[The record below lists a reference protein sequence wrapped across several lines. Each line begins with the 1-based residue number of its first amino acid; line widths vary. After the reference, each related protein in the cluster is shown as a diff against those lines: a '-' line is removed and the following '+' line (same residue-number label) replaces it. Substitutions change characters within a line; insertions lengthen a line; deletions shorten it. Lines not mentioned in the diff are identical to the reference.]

1 MKILLIKGVSTYD
14 ASNIFIDELLRAFK
28 ILGHEACVLDFKTSQ
43 ISQSEIESIDKF
55 LPVDLI
61 YTITILGECMSD
73 SRISLAQ
80 ALGAPHVVQLVDF
93 PLSHTGRIDNW
104 PEGTATLVVDRSHV
118 DALLSCYP
126 STKFSHVAF
135 CPAAANGDLANICE
149 DPNDHFASRPIP
161 ILFPGS
167 YQAPTT
173 EGWEVLGSA
182 QSIVSQAIDR
192 MLADDFLPASD
203 ALNAS
208 MRDVGLEPDHPDY
221 RDFRKLAYLPN
232 EFVRAFRR
240 MQVLEA
246 AAKVGLPLHVYGTGY
261 AEHLSRFPNI
271 TYCGE
276 AGLAQI
282 LPEIRR
288 AKVVLNVNANFRHGA
303 HDRPFAAGLGG
314 AVIASD
320 ESTYLTEQFRP
331 DEAAYFF
338 RWQTL
343 EEDLFGLKGLI
354 DDPTRLHA
362 MARAGQSRVVQ
373 SHLWVHRTEKIFE
386 AAAAARRYLNRRA
399 AP

>member
-1 MKILLIKGVSTYD
+1 MKILLIKGASAYD
-14 ASNIFIDELLRAFK
+14 ASNIFLDELLRAFEG
-28 ILGHEACVLDFKTSQ
+28 LGHEVCVVDFKVSD
-43 ISQSEIESIDKF
+43 IGQSEIESIDKF
-55 LPVDLI
+55 LPIDLI
-61 YTITILGECMSD
+61 YTITILGECRSD
-73 SRISLAQ
+73 SGVSLAQ

-93 PLSHTGRIDNW
+93 PLSHSARIDNW
-104 PEGTATLVVDRSHV
+104 PEGSAVLVVDRSHV
-118 DALLSCYP
+118 EAVTSCYP
-126 STKFSHVAF
+126 AHRFSHVGF
-135 CPAAANGDLANICE
+135 CPAGANGEFAEISDDAMA
-149 DPNDHFASRPIP
+149 HFASRPIP

-167 YQAPTT
+167 YQAPST
-173 EGWEVLGSA
+173 EGWEVLGQA
-182 QSIVSQAIDR
+182 RSIIDEAIAR
-192 MLADDFLPASD
+192 MLADETLPTSD
-203 ALNAS
+203 ALDAS
-208 MRDVGLEPDHPDY
+208 MRAFGLEPDHPDY
-221 RDFRKLAYLPN
+221 RDFCKLAHLPN
-232 EFVRAFRR
+232 EFVRSLRR
-240 MQVLEA
+240 MQFLDA
-246 AAKVGLPLHVYGTGY
+246 AAKVGLPLHVYGKGY

-331 DEAAYFF
+331 HEAAYFF

-343 EEDLFGLKGLI
+343 EEDLSGLKTLI

-362 MARAGQSRVVQ
+362 MARAGQNRVVQ

-386 AAAAARRYLNRRA
+386 AAAAARRYQNRLA
-399 AP
+399 AH